1 MQFSINSREKGDHTV
16 IDIGG
21 EVNLQTSNDISNK
34 FSKLFNKNTQE
45 VIVDLSRVTFM
56 DFSGVAALVEGLKW
70 SKKMGKSFILKNVS
84 ANAINSLT
92 LSKLETAFKIVP

>member
-1 MQFSINSREKGDHTV
+1 MKFSINSREEENHTV
-16 IDIGG
+16 IDLGG
-21 EVNLQTSNDISNK
+21 EVNLQTSHDISNK
-34 FSKLFNKNTQE
+34 FLKLFNKNTQE

-70 SKKMGKSFILKNVS
+70 SKKMEKSFILKNVS
-84 ANAINSLT
+84 ANVINSLI